1 MPKIKR
7 SIAVIL
13 LIAVSFGIAFGVDA
27 LWRLIERGMHPDDF
41 REIVDKYAAEYNV
54 PAYVIFA
61 VIDTE
66 SDFEPGA
73 VSSAGAQGLMQMMPS
88 TFEWLTSS
96 DHLDENLSPND
107 IFEPEV
113 SIRYGTY
120 YLRYLFEKFYNWD
133 TVFAAYNGGEGNV
146 AKWLK
151 DRRYSDTNGNLTD
164 IPFKE
169 TREYVKKVNKAMDY
183 YKNTYYKDKE

>member
-27 LWRLIERGMHPDDF
+27 LWRLVERGMHPDDF

>member
-120 YLRYLFEKFYNWD
+120 YLRYLFEKFYNYIHQQMPQVVLD
-133 TVFAAYNGGEGNV
+133 LCFLNFLHLLQQGILFSFYYLLSQEI
-146 AKWLK
+146 
-151 DRRYSDTNGNLTD
+151 YS
-164 IPFKE
+164 K
-169 TREYVKKVNKAMDY
+169 YHDY
-183 YKNTYYKDKE
+183 RAL